1 MAYRDDKP
9 ARTSRRN
16 HAERE
21 ERPARRRNDDQPKR
35 SNRAPRRNDD
45 FEERPKRSSR
55 APRRDFDR
63 NEDKPKRTFRRSD
76 SEDRPERATSRM
88 PRRDFERDDRS
99 DRPSRSTRPRRDND
113 FEVRPKRES
122 RTYSDRSPR
131 RDRDFDERPP
141 RRTYGED
148 RPQRETRSPRRD
160 RDFEERPTRAPH
172 RSPSP
177 TSVSADPA
185 RKAAKKDGAIRL
197 NRYIALS
204 GVCSRREA
212 DELISTGAVTVNGE
226 ICTVLGTLV
235 QPSDKVVV
243 GGEKL
248 KAEKKVY
255 LLMNKPKGYITTLDD
270 PQQRHTVMEL
280 IADAC
285 QERIYPVGRL
295 DRNTTGVLLFTNDGD
310 LAKKLTH
317 PSHGARKIYHVGLDK
332 PFAKADM
339 ETLLQGLTLDDG
351 PIEVDDAEYVEDSHR
366 KEVGIQIHSGRNRI
380 VRRIFEHLGYTVCK
394 LDRVLFAELTKK
406 NLARGEWRFLTEAEV
421 KFLKMNK

>member
-1 MAYRDDKP
+1 MAYTPKSPRAGNARPRRDDRSERP
-9 ARTSRRN
+9 ARPGRRPFRDEESEDTPAPRPAHRYGDRRVADRN
-16 HAERE
+16 DRPARDTRPTHRYGERDDRPARQTTRPARRYDEREPRPARPYGGEAGRERPARPKRGNRTERPFRGGRPERSGYENRTDRRE
-21 ERPARRRNDDQPKR
+21 ERPVRRPQ
-35 SNRAPRRNDD
+35 A
-45 FEERPKRSSR
+45 SR
-55 APRRDFDR
+55 AAAD
-63 NEDKPKRTFRRSD
+63 T
-76 SEDRPERATSRM
+76 PERA
-88 PRRDFERDDRS
+88 
-99 DRPSRSTRPRRDND
+99 
-113 FEVRPKRES
+113 
-122 RTYSDRSPR
+122 
-131 RDRDFDERPP
+131 
-141 RRTYGED
+141 
-148 RPQRETRSPRRD
+148 
-160 RDFEERPTRAPH
+160 
-172 RSPSP
+172 
-177 TSVSADPA
+177 
-185 RKAAKKDGAIRL
+185 AAKKSGAIRL

-212 DELISTGAVTVNGE
+212 DDLIATGAVTVNGQ
-226 ICTVLGTLV
+226 ICTVMGTLV
-235 QPSDKVVV
+235 RPEDKVVV
-243 GGEKL
+243 GGQRL

-280 IADAC
+280 IQDAC
-285 QERIYPVGRL
+285 SERIYPVGRL

-339 ETLLQGLTLDDG
+339 EALLHGLTLEDG

-421 KFLKMNK
+421 RFLQMNK

>member
-9 ARTSRRN
+9 ARAPRRN
-16 HAERE
+16 NAERE
-21 ERPARRRNDDQPKR
+21 ERPARRSDR
-35 SNRAPRRNDD
+35 SASRASRRSDN
-45 FEERPKRSSR
+45 FEERPARSSR

-63 NEDKPKRTFRRSD
+63 SEDKPKRTFRRSE
-76 SEDRPERATSRM
+76 SEDRPARASYRA
-88 PRRDFERDDRS
+88 PRRDFERDDR
-99 DRPSRSTRPRRDND
+99 PQRSTRPRRDND
-113 FEVRPKRES
+113 FEARPKRES
-122 RTYSDRSPR
+122 RAPR

-148 RPQRETRSPRRD
+148 RPKRETRSPRRN
-160 RDFEERPTRAPH
+160 FEDRPTRAP
-172 RSPSP
+172 RRNPYP
-177 TSVSADPA
+177 TSVSTDPA

-235 QPSDKVVV
+235 QPNDKVVV

-332 PFAKADM
+332 PFAKSDM
-339 ETLLQGLTLDDG
+339 EALLQGLTLDDG

>member
-9 ARTSRRN
+9 ARAPRRN

-21 ERPARRRNDDQPKR
+21 ERPARRRNDNFEDRPER
-35 SNRAPRRNDD
+35 SSRAPRREFDND
-45 FEERPKRSSR
+45 ERPARSSR

-63 NEDKPKRTFRRSD
+63 NEDKPKRTFRRSE
-76 SEDRPERATSRM
+76 SEDRPARATSHA
-88 PRRDFERDDRS
+88 PRRDFERDDR
-99 DRPSRSTRPRRDND
+99 PQRSTRPRRDND
-113 FEVRPKRES
+113 FEVRPKREN
-122 RTYSDRSPR
+122 RSPR
-131 RDRDFDERPP
+131 RDFDERPA
-141 RRTYGED
+141 RHTYSED
-148 RPQRETRSPRRD
+148 RPQRESRSPRRD
-160 RDFEERPTRAPH
+160 FEDRPARAP
-172 RSPSP
+172 RRNPSP

-235 QPSDKVVV
+235 QPNDKVVV

-366 KEVGIQIHSGRNRI
+366 KEVGLQIHSGRNRI